1 MLTMT
6 ETGQRAAPSIERR
19 LGALLRQRRE
29 QLGLT
34 QEWVADAVG
43 ISQVSVGKIEL
54 GKTKSPRPQTLQ
66 RLAEVL
72 GLDIADLYVA
82 LGRAADTYNGRR
94 VADAALPESEAD
106 PFMDVLLREGRDLTA
121 EGRAFVL
128 EQMRI
133 ARRIYGDRD
142 E

>member
-1 MLTMT
+1 MT
-6 ETGQRAAPSIERR
+6 EPGRSAEPSIERR

-43 ISQVSVGKIEL
+43 VSQVSIGKIEL

-72 GLDIADLYVA
+72 HLDIADVYVA
-82 LGRAADTYNGRR
+82 LGRAADTYGGRR
-94 VADAALPESEAD
+94 VAEAALSD
-106 PFMDVLLREGRDLTA
+106 PDDDQFMDVLLREGRDLTA
-121 EGRAFVL
+121 DGRAFVL

-133 ARRIYGDRD
+133 ARRIYGDKD